1 MTGEL
6 PESSIPD
13 EAWEEFQRESE
24 GPARLAA
31 PKEPSA
37 RARMVAE
44 RLRREDEK
52 AARRQGRGRRWG
64 RKRRAE
70 VRAEPDGWR
79 AWPTH
84 QQTRAPRRRGRGIF
98 WVLVAI
104 GVVML
109 VMNPEKVLSWL
120 S

>member
-1 MTGEL
+1 MTAEL

-44 RLRREDEK
+44 RLRREDEE
-52 AARRQGRGRRWG
+52 AARQQGRVRRLGKRGRSR
-64 RKRRAE
+64 
-70 VRAEPDGWR
+70 VRAEPEAWR
-79 AWPTH
+79 AWPDR
-84 QQTRAPRRRGRGIF
+84 QRQARRRRGWGVL
-98 WVLVAI
+98 WVVVAVVLVL
-104 GVVML
+104 L
-109 VMNPEKVLSWL
+109 VMNPVRALAWL
-120 S
+120 V